1 MTKVKDNKSNPAI
14 DDTNKQLVKNYPLVR
29 TEPTSLT
36 SARNDYKLV
45 ITPKDIHNW
54 RAENLIGLS
63 KRLSATISALK
74 ERSVIPIEERGA
86 IPTLSESLSFIISMM
101 QSGYK
106 GFSYRLGLIINNNKL
121 LDDKFALLGKKPT
134 PTEILNS
141 DFSKTFRELLNNK
154 DTSLESCLLCCVYL
168 SYLYDPDVFSLAT
181 NSEKKIIMM
190 IETLITQRSC
200 EAIGYSTAKLEQLKT
215 ADKGN
220 TTIKEQRAIKEE
232 HVTDAFLRLSNDNR
246 EALKNLSQN
255 KIAKRIQEKAI
266 DTLKYKT
273 TKTGVPVLGRIFD
286 EDGNFK
292 KYHGLEIDTV
302 IDIMKKTDR
311 FKLFNPFKP
320 KTA

>member
-14 DDTNKQLVKNYPLVR
+14 DDTNKQLLKYYPLVR

-36 SARNDYKLV
+36 SNRNGYRLV
-45 ITPKDIHNW
+45 TAPRDIHNW

-63 KRLSATISALK
+63 KRLSATISALQ
-74 ERSVIPIEERGA
+74 ERGVIPIEERGA
-86 IPTLSESLSFIISMM
+86 IPTLADSLPFILSMM

-106 GFSYRLGLIINNNKL
+106 GFSYRLGLIINNNKF
-121 LDDKFALLGKKPT
+121 LDDKVALLGKKPT

-154 DTSLESCLLCCVYL
+154 ETSLESCLLCCVYL

-181 NSEKKIIMM
+181 NSEKRIIVIM
-190 IETLITQRSC
+190 ESLITQRSC
-200 EAIGYSTAKLEQLKT
+200 EAIGYATAKIEQIKK
-215 ADKGN
+215 AEKSN
-220 TTIKEQRAIKEE
+220 AIIQEKRKIKEQ
-232 HVTDAFLRLSNDNR
+232 HVTDAFLKLSNANR
-246 EALKNLSQN
+246 EALEGLSQN
-255 KIAKRIQEKAI
+255 QIAKRIQEKAV

-273 TKTGVPVLGRIFD
+273 TKTGVLVLKRNIGK
-286 EDGNFK
+286 DGNI
-292 KYHGLEIDTV
+292 KYSGLDIDTV

-311 FKLFNPFKP
+311 FKLSNPFKP